1 MQIVGVDF
9 GTSNVRIATWDSE
22 SLLTPRSVNIGEGD
36 AATMPVVIAF
46 RRNAPPVVGEDADRL
61 TDNADTVVV
70 RNIKRWA
77 LTSDRYVDLHLQASG
92 VPTPDWWNHN
102 TRSVATPWGE
112 SFPVWDV
119 IRQILQ
125 EAFRRAGPRLAEL
138 GGPFQWRAGC
148 PVQADL
154 EYRSR
159 LTETLSDLGGENRVT
174 WVVEEPILFL
184 ALAHQLEVLR
194 PGGSY
199 LVYDLGGGSF
209 DSALAEVSSDG
220 RMTVYASQGNPTLGG
235 TLIDELLTN
244 RIGYTGRPDLLRIAK
259 EQLDTQ
265 DNPAVPVDNWT
276 LSVSDL
282 ENTLKEARFL
292 GKTHVAMREAY
303 ISAKVVWKYD
313 ADAPTLG
320 YSVMPSCRLNRM
332 PAALGKDLDAIILC
346 GGPSK
351 SPYIRAQMKEFF
363 GDTLVVTAEDLIPNE
378 VPDPE
383 LTGLSVGACY
393 AAGGNYTP
401 TYIRRLPARISLTDT
416 ITGDRQEYQPYQ
428 HFSYLNVFDP
438 EVPFISQCL
447 TLPAQDDPNG
457 RYELI
462 VAGLDGKI
470 YASKVVDWK
479 SAHSSHQPRSVYL
492 IIDRFGQIGIQ
503 VSGHHWNAGK
513 YREITSRWV
522 EFESLPPQIGWQV
535 EASYSLSEG
544 QQAYQERV
552 WGRERIPI
560 VSLVDWRDPSNRAIG
575 GRVSD

>member
-22 SLLTPRSVNIGEGD
+22 SQPFPVSVRIGPDD
-36 AATMPVVIAF
+36 ALTMPAVIAF
-46 RRNAPPVVGEDADRL
+46 RRDAPPVVGQDADGL

-77 LTSDRYVDLHLQASG
+77 LSSDPYVRLHLQVKQ
-92 VPTPDWWNHN
+92 VPEPGWWDPE
-102 TRSVATPWGE
+102 TRCVATPWGE

-119 IRQILQ
+119 VRQILQ
-125 EAFRRAGPRLAEL
+125 EAFRRTGPRLAEL

-148 PVQADL
+148 PVQAGL
-154 EYRSR
+154 EYRSELAR
-159 LTETLSDLGGENRVT
+159 VLSEFGKGNAVT
-174 WVVEEPILFL
+174 SVVEEPVLFL
-184 ALAHQLEVLR
+184 VLARRLEALR
-194 PGGSY
+194 PGNSY

-209 DSALAEVSSDG
+209 DSALAEVSNDG

-235 TLIDELLTN
+235 SLIDELLTE
-244 RIGYTGRPDLLRIAK
+244 RLGYTGSPSLLRVAK
-259 EQLDTQ
+259 EGLQ
-265 DNPAVPVDNWT
+265 DNPTSPLDNGT
-276 LSVSDL
+276 LSSSDL
-282 ENTLKEARFL
+282 ENALKEDLFL
-292 GKTHVAMREAY
+292 EKTHVAMREAY

-313 ADAPTLG
+313 ANAPTLG
-320 YSVMPSCRLNRM
+320 YSLLPSCRLEQL
-332 PAALGKDLDAIILC
+332 PTAFAKDLDAVILC

-351 SPYIRAQMKEFF
+351 SPYIRARMKEFF
-363 GDTLVVTAEDLIPNE
+363 GDTSVVAAEDLIPIE
-378 VPDPE
+378 IPDPE
-383 LTGLSVGACY
+383 LTGLSIGACY
-393 AAGGNYTP
+393 AAGENYNP
-401 TYIRRLPARISLTDT
+401 TYIRRLPARTSLTDT
-416 ITGDRQEYQPYQ
+416 ITGDRQEYEPYQ
-428 HFSYLNVFDP
+428 HFSYPNVFDP
-438 EVPFISQCL
+438 EVPFRS
-447 TLPAQDDPNG
+447 LPLLLPPDADPNG

-462 VAGLDGKI
+462 VAGLDGEI

-479 SAHSSHQPRSVYL
+479 SAHSAHQPRSVYL

-503 VSGHHWNAGK
+503 VSGHQWNAGK
-513 YREITSRWV
+513 YREITSRWI

-535 EASYSLSEG
+535 EASYSPSEG